1 MIQSCNYE
9 SNTFE
14 EIKLQL
20 WYVKIQLW
28 SVKSQLVVSSFF
40 LLRQKLA
47 CIFNPKFPIYF

>member
-28 SVKSQLVVSSFF
+28 SVKSFF
-40 LLRQKLA
+40 TKAETSLYL
-47 CIFNPKFPIYF
+47 